1 VAAKGENVSRALA
14 LGILLLAFALR
25 AARLGYQEL
34 RGDEAFGYFFA
45 LRSYSDI
52 VRATLELRE
61 PHPVASYFVQHA
73 WLGWAGHSEFALR
86 FLGVC
91 WGVLAVAL
99 LLRLA
104 RTLEFAPAALLT
116 AGLLL
121 AVSPYAVWH
130 AQDARMYSMSLALTV
145 AAVWLALEA
154 LQRRRWPWIAAY
166 VAVAWLALHTHY
178 FAAFVLA
185 ALTVFVVGRAVVVA
199 PARMALPSWAL
210 WNVVVLALYAPWLA
224 DAADTL
230 RGYGGNGDS
239 PGLVDALARSL
250 RVLAVGESNPA
261 GWVWAWAALA
271 ATLLLVGSVALWRTG
286 ARGRRTLWLLACTLF
301 VPLLLT
307 WWGARNRPIFNERYL
322 VAAAPAF
329 FLWAAAGLLERSQ
342 TSRHPRRAAG
352 VETPAWSSKSRL
364 KPAGGRDAHEFA
376 DDPAY
381 LSARRREGNALRAVA
396 ALLLALLLAGMA
408 FSLANHYANAAYSKT
423 RGWRELAATVLR
435 LGASVPAEQVRYAQ
449 NYPDPTLWYYTGDVP
464 HLVLPPA
471 AGDWAGA
478 QREAQALA
486 DAGVR
491 RVVLAEQPSPTWDVD
506 GIAHA
511 TLEEHFD
518 RVAQPGVG
526 GFSAAVYSRPGE
538 DGAARDDVFDGWL
551 RLTSAELQPADLI
564 PGGLLA
570 VHLDWL
576 VEPPRPNVVE
586 KVTVQLLGPAGA
598 LVAQSDQP
606 LAPSV
611 PPGQSVPHAYG
622 ILLPDE
628 LPPGEYRLIAAVYDP
643 AQEGAPR
650 LSVAGGDSVEL
661 ARWEVQ

>member
-1 VAAKGENVSRALA
+1 VAAKGENVTRALT

-25 AARLGYQEL
+25 AARLGFQEL

-45 LRSYSDI
+45 LRPYAEI

-91 WGVLAVAL
+91 FGVLAVAL
-99 LLRLA
+99 LMRLA
-104 RTLEFAPAALLT
+104 RTLEFTPAALLM

-121 AVSPYAVWH
+121 AAGPYAVWH

-166 VAVAWLALHTHY
+166 VAAAWLALHTHY
-178 FAAFVLA
+178 FAAFVLV
-185 ALTVFVVGRAVVVA
+185 ALTVFVVGRAIVA
-199 PARMALPSWAL
+199 PSARMALPGWVL
-210 WNVVVLALYAPWLA
+210 WNVVVLALYAPWLTN
-224 DAADTL
+224 AADTL
-230 RGYGGNGDS
+230 SGYGGNGDS
-239 PGLVDALARSL
+239 PGLPHALARAL

-261 GWVWAWAALA
+261 GWTWGWAGLAAALLA
-271 ATLLLVGSVALWRTG
+271 VGSVALWRGG
-286 ARGRRTLWLLACTLF
+286 ARGRRALWLLACYLF

-329 FLWAAAGLLERSQ
+329 CLWAAAGLRA
-342 TSRHPRRAAG
+342 PPARRA
-352 VETPAWSSKSRL
+352 E
-364 KPAGGRDAHEFA
+364 GR
-376 DDPAY
+376 
-381 LSARRREGNALRAVA
+381 ALRWAA
-396 ALLLALLLAGMA
+396 ALLLGVLLAGMI
-408 FSLANHYANAAYSKT
+408 FSLINYYANASYSKT
-423 RGWRELAATVLR
+423 RGWRALAATVLR
-435 LGASVPAEQVRYAQ
+435 LGAGLPAEQVRYAQ

-486 DAGVR
+486 DGGVR
-491 RVVLAEQPSPTWDVD
+491 RVVLAEQPSPTWDLD

-511 TLEEHFD
+511 TLEEQFD

-526 GFSAAVYSRPGE
+526 GFSVAVYARPGE
-538 DGAARDDVFDGWL
+538 DGAARDDRFADWL
-551 RLTSAELQPADLI
+551 RLTSAAIQPDAPL

-576 VEPPRPNVVE
+576 VDPPRPNVVE
-586 KVTVQLLGPAGA
+586 KVTVQLLGPGGA

-606 LAPSV
+606 LTTSV
-611 PPGQSVPHAYG
+611 PPGRSVPHAYG
-622 ILLPDE
+622 ILLPDA

-643 AQEGAPR
+643 AQAGAPR
-650 LSVAGGDSVEL
+650 LPVAGGGDSVEL
-661 ARWEVQ
+661 GQWEVR